1 MIAFPAI
8 FCIFPCFL
16 NQSLVVAFL
25 VFHVLSCLLLPLLFS
40 LLCNHL
46 SNFWSHLC
54 LIFTA
59 VSEGFVC
66 EEQTITSL
74 FQILTRL
81 FLNYFFVCLSTFIGY
96 TIFYF
101 KLFMGLLEPFCR
113 SFGFQDLLLKL
124 FNPLVFF
131 LILAY
136 PLGRDLL
143 NDFFRRDSLK
153 IFFHQFIIL
162 MRCQILHFFLSI
174 S

>member
-1 MIAFPAI
+1 MCCLS
-8 FCIFPCFL
+8 FCFHFL
-16 NQSLVVAFL
+16 LICLLFHPFFVSFL
-25 VFHVLSCLLLPLLFS
+25 VFQFNLFLLLFTFFTSYLVFCFPCLFS

-54 LIFTA
+54 SIFTA

-101 KLFMGLLEPFCR
+101 DLFMGLLVPFCR
-113 SFGFQDLLLKL
+113 SFGFHDLRLKL
-124 FNPLVFF
+124 FKPLVFF
-131 LILAY
+131 FILAD
-136 PLGRDLL
+136 PLSRDLWNL
-143 NDFFRRDSLK
+143 L
-153 IFFHQFIIL
+153 
-162 MRCQILHFFLSI
+162 
-174 S
+174 